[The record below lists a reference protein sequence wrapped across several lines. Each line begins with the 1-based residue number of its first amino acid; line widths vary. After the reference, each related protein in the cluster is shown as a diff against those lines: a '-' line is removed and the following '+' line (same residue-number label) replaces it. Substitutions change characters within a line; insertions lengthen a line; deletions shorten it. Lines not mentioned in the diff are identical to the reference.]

1 MTTLGRAL
9 HAILLL
15 ILADKLAAQRVPVV
29 GILSQP
35 LSSDPAHDYVAASYV
50 KWCEA
55 AGATTIAIPYNST
68 NTTIYDEVL
77 TQIHGLLLPGG
88 AAPLS
93 QGVVYLLDQIR
104 HANTQE
110 GRYFPVWGTCLGF
123 EFLLQYMG
131 ATLGA
136 SYRAENVSLVLEDVV
151 PAALYAETSVYDAV
165 RQQPLTLN
173 NHHQGL
179 DPAVFDAD
187 PVLSHYWQRT
197 SINHDPVTGQAFVST
212 IEPVDDNVFPWYGVQ
227 YHPEKNAFEY
237 ATYPQTDIPYEAIN
251 HSAVAVEFSLHMARF
266 WIARVRRSVQAN
278 PSHAHLLTTRYPP
291 LYQFPVR
298 AGRKFEQIHLIPKD
312 YPDVAIID
320 RLDESRSVRPRA
332 LRKAKRRK

>member
-1 MTTLGRAL
+1 
-9 HAILLL
+9 
-15 ILADKLAAQRVPVV
+15 VPVV
-29 GILSQP
+29 GILAQP
-35 LSSDPAHDYVAASYV
+35 LSSSRSSSSSSDSDKYDYVAASYV

-68 NTTIYDEVL
+68 NTTVYDEVL

-104 HANTQE
+104 HANAQ

-131 ATLGA
+131 ATLSSA
-136 SYRAENVSLVLEDVV
+136 YHAENVSLVLEDVV
-151 PAALYAETSVYDAV
+151 PAALYAETTMADAV
-165 RQQPLTLN
+165 RTQALTLH

-179 DPAVFDAD
+179 DPDVFDAD

-197 SINHDPVTGQAFVST
+197 SINHDPVTDQAFVST
-212 IEPVDDNVFPWYGVQ
+212 IEPVDSATFPWYGVQ

-237 ATYPQTDIPYEAIN
+237 GTYPQTDIPYEAIN
-251 HSAVAVEFSLHMARF
+251 HSATAVDFSLHLARF
-266 WIARVRRSVQAN
+266 WIDRVRHAVTAN
-278 PSHAHLLTTRYPP
+278 PSHTHSLTTRYPP
-291 LYQFPVR
+291 LYTFPVR
-298 AGRKFEQIHLIPKD
+298 AGRKFEQIHLIPRE
-312 YPDVAIID
+312 YPETACGGLL
-320 RLDESRSVRPRA
+320 LDDNVYHPSDKNGRVRPRS
-332 LRKAKRRK
+332 LRKAKRRKR